1 MSGTRTPCSFHSAV
15 IPHFTAMAPGR
26 SFLGCDPGFAMPM
39 SSNIQSLS
47 SACSLMLP
55 GLAMG
60 DDDDVAMD
68 RLAAHGIAPA
78 PEPGV
83 RLRSSGWCVAPT
95 TADDDLTPSHRVSAP
110 WEADAAV
117 GVDASARRSASP
129 PDLPIA
135 RNMASGASH
144 EWPTTRMV

>member
-1 MSGTRTPCSFHSAV
+1 
-15 IPHFTAMAPGR
+15 
-26 SFLGCDPGFAMPM
+26 MPM

-78 PEPGV
+78 HEPGV

-110 WEADAAV
+110 SEADAAV